1 MNVKVYFFKEPEVE
15 MISNRISN
23 QKLFTLY
30 DVVWESE
37 FKNILNLSKIWL
49 QFKDKDKP
57 FRIPL
62 REKKTHNKIDLG
74 DIYSD
79 S

>member
-1 MNVKVYFFKEPEVE
+1 MKVKVYFFKEPEVK

-37 FKNILNLSKIWL
+37 FKNILNLGKIWL
-49 QFKDKDKP
+49 QFKDEGKP
-57 FRIPL
+57 F
-62 REKKTHNKIDLG
+62 
-74 DIYSD
+74 
-79 S
+79 